1 MHEIQ
6 HCVPI
11 LVQKTRKEG
20 MPIRKISW
28 EGSKLH
34 RARKE
39 KDNASGIL
47 LTLHLDTLTL
57 LGTFHLLAAPPPPI
71 LPPRMASF
79 YYEGG
84 VGSYFLF
91 FKGAAQI
98 WTLWI
103 NFSKAPPR
111 MQPPWFFSSKDAGWQ
126 FEALDSCHLKQEIAT
141 KIYTISFVQITDSL
155 VVYDP
160 DKITN
165 YKRRAIYKTRD
176 CFKNLYLIFC
186 SNRQLFGCLWSGN
199 DHSERVCFKL
209 H

>member
-57 LGTFHLLAAPPPPI
+57 LGTFHLLAAAPPPI

-79 YYEGG
+79 CYEGG
-84 VGSYFLF
+84 VGPYFLF

-98 WTLWI
+98 
-103 NFSKAPPR
+103 
-111 MQPPWFFSSKDAGWQ
+111 
-126 FEALDSCHLKQEIAT
+126 
-141 KIYTISFVQITDSL
+141 
-155 VVYDP
+155 
-160 DKITN
+160 
-165 YKRRAIYKTRD
+165 
-176 CFKNLYLIFC
+176 
-186 SNRQLFGCLWSGN
+186 
-199 DHSERVCFKL
+199 
-209 H
+209 